1 MGTMDE
7 INFPGAIF
15 DDKDIVQKKKTVTP
29 EQDEIAQEAYEEQY
43 DRAAQSAAL
52 GVRFEESG
60 EAQRYAARF
69 DMSAFRR

>member
-7 INFPGAIF
+7 INFPEAIF
-15 DDKDIVQKKKTVTP
+15 DDKDLVQQKKTVTP

-52 GVRFEESG
+52 GVRFEEK
-60 EAQRYAARF
+60 EAQRYAMRF
-69 DMSAFRR
+69 DMSAFWR